1 MPKAANDGARS
12 SVLPCHSQPFDV
24 SFAVF
29 GRICGNNVNA
39 RRKSVYSFSLF
50 QMVCLI
56 YKLNIFYM
64 VDEFKI
70 LSTSFI
76 LSARHFSQNGKN
88 SGRTMVMTMPM
99 IICSGSPTL
108 T

>member
-24 SFAVF
+24 SYAVF
-29 GRICGNNVNA
+29 SRTCGNFVGA
-39 RRKSVYSFSLF
+39 RRKTVCPFSVFL
-50 QMVCLI
+50 MVCLI
-56 YKLNIFYM
+56 YKLNVFCIAGELKM
-64 VDEFKI
+64 

-76 LSARHFSQNGKN
+76 LSARHISQNGKS
-88 SGRTMVMTMPM
+88 SGRTRVMTMPM
-99 IICSGSPTL
+99 IICNGSPTF

>member
-1 MPKAANDGARS
+1 MPKAANDGARHCFLH
-12 SVLPCHSQPFDV
+12 VHSQPFDV

-29 GRICGNNVNA
+29 SRTCGNFVGV
-39 RRKSVYSFSLF
+39 RRKSVYFFSLF

-56 YKLNIFYM
+56 YKLNVFCIA
-64 VDEFKI
+64 DELKM

-76 LSARHFSQNGKN
+76 LSARHFSQNGKS
-88 SGRTMVMTMPM
+88 SGRTMVMTMPI

>member
-12 SVLPCHSQPFDV
+12 SVLPCHSQPFGV

-29 GRICGNNVNA
+29 GRTCGNFVGA
-39 RRKSVYSFSLF
+39 RRKIVCPFSLF

-56 YKLNIFYM
+56 YKLNVFCIA
-64 VDEFKI
+64 DGLKT

-76 LSARHFSQNGKN
+76 LSARHISQNGKS
-88 SGRTMVMTMPM
+88 SGRTRVMTMPM
-99 IICSGSPTL
+99 MICNGSPTF

>member
-29 GRICGNNVNA
+29 SRTCGYFVGA
-39 RRKSVYSFSLF
+39 RRKTVCPFSVF
-50 QMVCLI
+50 QMDCLI
-56 YKLNIFYM
+56 YKRNVFYIA
-64 VDEFKI
+64 DELKM

-76 LSARHFSQNGKN
+76 LSARHISQNGKS

-99 IICSGSPTL
+99 IICSGSPTF